1 METQQIYAYGYSKH
15 PHSIGDSIWHM
26 QWCPKYRYEMFRKF
40 RYKNL
45 IEACI
50 RKSAH
55 EHGIEILEINAMPD
69 HLHCIVRLPL
79 TIIPSKALQLLKGRS
94 AYLFFKNHPK
104 ARLRY
109 PQGHLWSR
117 GKFASS
123 IGFSDIEKTTSY
135 IQNQEKHH
143 GLTLTGNSILQDGED
158 VILIKENP
166 MAIMVESKET
176 YISFK
181 KYFEYMWKKCKE

>member
-1 METQQIYAYGYSKH
+1 VSYVSRVAQEAKMETQQIYAYGYSKH

-79 TIIPSKALQLLKGRS
+79 TITPSKALQLLKGRS

-143 GLTLTGNSILQDGED
+143 GLTLTGNSTL
-158 VILIKENP
+158 
-166 MAIMVESKET
+166 
-176 YISFK
+176 
-181 KYFEYMWKKCKE
+181 